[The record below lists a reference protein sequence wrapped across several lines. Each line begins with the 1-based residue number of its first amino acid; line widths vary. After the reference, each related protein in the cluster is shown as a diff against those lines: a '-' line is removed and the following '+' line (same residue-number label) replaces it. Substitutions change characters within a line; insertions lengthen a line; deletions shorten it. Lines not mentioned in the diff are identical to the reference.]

1 MQCWRRKRR
10 VTLYAIEFFGDEP
23 VNLLEFNDI
32 ALTYELKGAGERV
45 VLVHASP
52 FVSWYTP
59 LIERLT
65 GFSTLLYRRDLR
77 KTDAG
82 TYRRLTVAEDAAIC
96 VRLMAHVGWE
106 RAHVVGHSYG
116 ALVALQMV
124 TSTAERVGT
133 LSLLEPAI
141 RGIPSSAAVLRAL
154 VPVVTTYKLGDTAG
168 AVDAF
173 LRLVC
178 GDRYRAVLDR
188 MIPNAFSEAL
198 AYADLF
204 FQTEMPAI
212 AEWSFGPADAARV
225 TRPVLNVLGAES
237 AQRFVE
243 GSELLQSWFPKAE
256 QLSVPAAGHLLMV
269 QNPTAV
275 ADGLMGYFA
284 RHPIGNA
291 G

>member
-1 MQCWRRKRR
+1 MHAR
-10 VTLYAIEFFGDEP
+10 VHLVF
-23 VNLLEFNDI
+23 
-32 ALTYELKGAGERV
+32 EL
-45 VLVHASP
+45 P
-52 FVSWYTP
+52 
-59 LIERLT
+59 
-65 GFSTLLYRRDLR
+65 GFSTLLSPSISEN
-77 KTDAG
+77 DAACTAAASHASRPADG
-82 TYRRLTVAEDAAIC
+82 ARRLGA
-96 VRLMAHVGWE
+96 G
-106 RAHVVGHSYG
+106 HVVGHSSVQ
-116 ALVALQMV
+116 LVALRDGDRQL
-124 TSTAERVGT
+124 SSRVGT

-154 VPVVTTYKLGDTAG
+154 VPVVTTYELGDTAG

-225 TRPVLNVLGAES
+225 TRPVLNVLGGES

-284 RHPIGNA
+284 RHPIANA

>member
-1 MQCWRRKRR
+1 MHTRLLAMEQWRSGAQLIRRKRR
-10 VTLYAIEFFGDEP
+10 VNLYAIEFFGDAP

-45 VLVHASP
+45 VRVHASP

-116 ALVALQMV
+116 ALVALQTV

-133 LSLLEPAI
+133 LSRLEPAI

-154 VPVVTTYKLGDTAG
+154 VPVITTYKLGDTAG

-178 GDRYRAVLDR
+178 GDRYRVVLDR
-188 MIPNAFSEAL
+188 VIPNAFSEAL

-204 FQTEMPAI
+204 FQRRCRRSPNGASDPPTRLMSRDPFSTCSAPR
-212 AEWSFGPADAARV
+212 ARNDSWKAANSCSPGFRKRKNSRCPRQG
-225 TRPVLNVLGAES
+225 TS
-237 AQRFVE
+237 
-243 GSELLQSWFPKAE
+243 SWCRTQP
-256 QLSVPAAGHLLMV
+256 QW
-269 QNPTAV
+269 PTV
-275 ADGLMGYFA
+275 
-284 RHPIGNA
+284 
-291 G
+291 